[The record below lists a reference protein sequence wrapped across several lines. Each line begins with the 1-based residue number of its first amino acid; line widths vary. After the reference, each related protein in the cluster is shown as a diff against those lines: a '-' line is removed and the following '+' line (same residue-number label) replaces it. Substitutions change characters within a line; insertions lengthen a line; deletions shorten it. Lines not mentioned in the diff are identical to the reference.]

1 MATQRYPQRP
11 SSDVYRRRR
20 IIALVVV
27 VALIAFVWWGVASI
41 VGAISSAF
49 NPPSSS
55 SSQTTAPTNATGEV
69 AACVNG
75 TVGIEAVVATKDGTA
90 AASFDPGVN
99 PYIGYKITN
108 NSEVDCTFDV
118 GAATTFY
125 TITSGTETIWTS
137 KQCTDRAALT
147 ASVIT
152 LKAGETLDSPLS
164 PWQRVYS
171 SATGCGADQKAVTGE
186 GASYHL
192 QAEVAAVISTDTK
205 QFILN

>member
-1 MATQRYPQRP
+1 MAAPRYPQRP
-11 SSDVYRRRR
+11 SADTYRRRR
-20 IIALVVV
+20 IIALVLVLSV
-27 VALIAFVWWGVASI
+27 IAFVWWGVASI
-41 VGAISSAF
+41 VGAISNLF
-49 NPPSSS
+49 NPPTSSTS
-55 SSQTTAPTNATGEV
+55 ETTAPTDANAI

-125 TITSGTETIWTS
+125 TVTSGAETIWSS
-137 KQCTDRAALT
+137 KQCTGREALT

-164 PWQRVYS
+164 PWARVYS
-171 SATGCGADQKAVTGE
+171 SATGCGADQKAVTAE

-192 QAEVAAVISTDTK
+192 QAEVASVISTDTK

>member
-1 MATQRYPQRP
+1 MAAPRYPQRP
-11 SSDVYRRRR
+11 NSNVYRRRR
-20 IIALVVV
+20 IIALVVLV
-27 VALIAFVWWGVASI
+27 SLIAFVWWGVASI
-41 VGAISSAF
+41 VGAISNFF
-49 NPPSSS
+49 NPP
-55 SSQTTAPTNATGEV
+55 TTSTSETTGTTATGEI
-69 AACVNG
+69 AACING
-75 TVGIEAVVATKDGTA
+75 TVSIDAVVATKDGTA

-125 TITSGTETIWTS
+125 TITSGAETIWTS

-152 LKAGETLDSPLS
+152 LKAGETLESPLS
-164 PWQRVYS
+164 PWARVYS
-171 SATGCGADQKAVTGE
+171 SATGCGADQKAVTAE

-192 QAEVAAVISTDTK
+192 QAEVASVISTDTA

>member
-1 MATQRYPQRP
+1 MSASRYPQRP
-11 SSDVYRRRR
+11 SADVYRRRR
-20 IIALVVV
+20 IIALVVLV
-27 VALIAFVWWGVASI
+27 SLIAFVWWGVASI
-41 VGAISSAF
+41 VGAISNVF
-49 NPPSSS
+49 NPPTSSTS
-55 SSQTTAPTNATGEV
+55 ETTAPTAAGEV

-75 TVGIEAVVATKDGTA
+75 TVSIEAVVATKDGTA

-108 NSEVDCTFDV
+108 SSEVDCTFDV

-137 KQCTDRAALT
+137 KQCSDRAALT

-152 LKAGETLDSPLS
+152 LKAGETLESPLS
-164 PWQRVYS
+164 PWARVYS
-171 SATGCGADQKAVTGE
+171 SDTGCGADQKPVTGE

-192 QAEVAAVISTDTK
+192 QAEVASVISTDTK
-205 QFILN
+205 QFVLN